1 MASDS
6 YSGGSDSGSSS
17 DDLSEYLQVFLDETA
32 EELDSLVESILH
44 LEGDPRNANSLNKA
58 FRMLHSLKGSCGMMG
73 FEVVGNFA
81 HQLEDRFESYR
92 SGKEILDRDT
102 ATLVLKCVD
111 YFRAFIDRLR
121 SGDGDEGDP
130 SDLVRQLSELSSNS
144 SNSDQ
149 PASAPAGFAAPAPI
163 VRSAGGAAPTSLPVM
178 SMSGGIRI
186 KVKFK
191 PRLQLADL
199 KARLIVSRLSSIGEV
214 LACEPNIDDIKSF
227 DDLPL
232 FSLTLMTGRTLEE
245 VRKIANVD
253 GVESIELEGGPV
265 ASDSPE
271 PASIA
276 TVSAA
281 ASPETPAVP
290 ARPVVPPAVHFSS
303 SVQKEVPR
311 ESSGLLTFAT
321 APVIA
326 TAAAPQPTEAPGTVR
341 ASSPLAASSSTSS
354 GTTSDGVEGKAA
366 VNETL
371 RIDIDRLD
379 RLMNLTGELVVT
391 NARFAEIT
399 SQMSPVFRRN
409 SVFNRSKDLAERL
422 RQRLEFVR
430 HQVGDAGT
438 ADDRWGDVFDGLEE
452 ELESLD
458 AQSAMWD
465 EGHRHFLQITEAVD
479 QLTRVSKN
487 LQRGVLNTRMV
498 PVGPLLNR
506 FKRVIRDL
514 SVERGKRV
522 QLVVQG
528 ENTELDRR
536 MIDALGDPLLHLVRN
551 SIDHGMEP
559 PELRRAAGKSE
570 IGTISLEAS
579 HRGNN
584 VLITVQD
591 DGGGIS
597 ADRIRARVVSRGIAS
612 ESQVRDMSENQV
624 IDFIWHP
631 GFSTAEQ
638 VTDISG
644 RGVGMDIVRSA
655 ITSLSGT
662 IDVAS
667 TPGVGT
673 TFTIRLPLTLAIIR
687 SLLIRHQNGHFSI
700 PIDDVREIVSV
711 SPDKVHAVH
720 RHLTIDVRGEL
731 ISLATMENLFD
742 WNRPNPMSAIET
754 AANRNVNVVLLTARG
769 KTMGLCVDA
778 LVGRADIVIKSLSE
792 NFTAIR
798 GLSGASI
805 MGDGSV
811 CLMLDCASLIELASE
826 RAIGRGGVRR

>member
-1 MASDS
+1 MGADS
-6 YSGGSDSGSSS
+6 NNPQNNSGPSSS

-32 EELDSLVESILH
+32 EELDSLVESILL
-44 LEGDPRNANSLNKA
+44 LEGDPRNSEALNKA

-73 FEVVGNFA
+73 YEVVGDFA
-81 HQLEDRFESYR
+81 HKLEDRFEDYR
-92 SGKEILDRDT
+92 SGKELIDRDT

-111 YFRAFIDRLR
+111 YFREFIVRLR
-121 SGDGDEGDP
+121 AGDSSEGDP
-130 SDLVRQLSELSSNS
+130 SALSQQLAELTRRVRDEPS
-144 SNSDQ
+144 
-149 PASAPAGFAAPAPI
+149 ASPGQ
-163 VRSAGGAAPTSLPVM
+163 SASVTPLPTSAISDSVRPTM
-178 SMSGGIRI
+178 TTTTMAGGIRM

-191 PRLQLADL
+191 PGLQLADL

-214 LACEPNIDDIKSF
+214 VSCEPRIEDVQSF

-232 FSLTLMTGRTLEE
+232 FSLILLTDRKLDEI
-245 VRKIANVD
+245 RKIANVD
-253 GVESIELEGGPV
+253 GVESIDLETSGSTLSDVSSRESFEASAASPAAASKTTVQVVETVVPSVQPSGV
-265 ASDSPE
+265 AEKLSTAR

-276 TVSAA
+276 TAA
-281 ASPETPAVP
+281 A
-290 ARPVVPPAVHFSS
+290 
-303 SVQKEVPR
+303 
-311 ESSGLLTFAT
+311 
-321 APVIA
+321 
-326 TAAAPQPTEAPGTVR
+326 
-341 ASSPLAASSSTSS
+341 TSS
-354 GTTSDGVEGKAA
+354 ATSEPAEGKAP

-371 RIDIDRLD
+371 RIDIERLD

-391 NARFAEIT
+391 NARFAQIT

-409 SVFNRSKDLAERL
+409 SVFNKSKDLTERL
-422 RQRLEFVR
+422 RQRLDFVR
-430 HQVGDAGT
+430 KHIGSASSPDERLSNVL
-438 ADDRWGDVFDGLEE
+438 DGLED
-452 ELESLD
+452 ELGGLD
-458 AQSAMWD
+458 EQSAMWD

-522 QLVVQG
+522 QLVVHG

-536 MIDALGDPLLHLVRN
+536 MIDSLGDPLLHLVRN
-551 SIDHGMEP
+551 SIDHGIESP
-559 PELRRAAGKSE
+559 DQRKAAGKPE
-570 IGTISLEAS
+570 TGTISIEAS
-579 HRGNN
+579 QRGNN
-584 VLITVQD
+584 VLITLRD

-597 ADRIRARVVSRGIAS
+597 AEKICERVVSRGIAS
-612 ESQVRDMSENQV
+612 EAQVREMSDQQI

-638 VTDISG
+638 ITEISG

-655 ITSLSGT
+655 ITGLSGT
-662 IDVAS
+662 IDVS
-667 TPGVGT
+667 SKPGEGT

-687 SLLIRHQNGHFSI
+687 SLLIRDRDGHFSI

-711 SPDKVHAVH
+711 APDKIHAVH

-731 ISLATMENLFD
+731 ISLATMENVFD
-742 WNRPNPMSAIET
+742 WNRSNPAT
-754 AANRNVNVVLLTARG
+754 AADPVSSTRNVNVVLLNARG
-769 KTMGLCVDA
+769 KTLGLCVDA

-792 NFTAIR
+792 NFIPIR

-805 MGDGSV
+805 MGDGTV
-811 CLMLDCASLIELASE
+811 CLMLDCSSLIELASE
-826 RAIGRGGVRR
+826 RIVSRTGSRRSG